1 MGVCYLSY
9 SQTES
14 KSKGKNT
21 GNVFKNREFLDKTNF
36 VQKTPEKKVILLDIS
51 LVLLFKQGTYY

>member
-9 SQTES
+9 SQSES

-36 VQKTPEKKVILLDIS
+36 VQKTPEKKVMRL
-51 LVLLFKQGTYY
+51 KK

>member
-9 SQTES
+9 SQSES

-36 VQKTPEKKVILLDIS
+36 AQKTPEKKVMR
-51 LVLLFKQGTYY
+51 FTK

>member
-9 SQTES
+9 SQSES

-36 VQKTPEKKVILLDIS
+36 VQKTPEKKSKEID
-51 LVLLFKQGTYY
+51 KMK